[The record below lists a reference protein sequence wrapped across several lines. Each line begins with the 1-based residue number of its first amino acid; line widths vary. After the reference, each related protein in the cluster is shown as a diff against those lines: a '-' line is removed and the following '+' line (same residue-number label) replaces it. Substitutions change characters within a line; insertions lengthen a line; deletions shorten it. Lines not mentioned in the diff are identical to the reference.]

1 MKSSRKIT
9 NEEKLRRPVDEKVF
23 FQNMPNF
30 NVTIEF
36 MQLYS
41 LFSFEQ
47 QYCGLNK
54 YAGL

>member
-9 NEEKLRRPVDEKVF
+9 NEEKLRKPVDEKVF
-23 FQNMPNF
+23 FQNMPNC

-36 MQLYS
+36 MQLNS
-41 LFSFEQ
+41 LLSFEQ